1 MEDKRRGSRRR
12 FQVRPADGRRAESRQ
27 AESRQA
33 EAPGQA
39 GGWQPPPTLSKHDHI
54 ARVLTLVLLVGIH
67 GRSTE
72 MEAVVASGRGGAGS
86 GLAAS
91 VRCGCWLAA
100 AKPSFVESRD
110 QRPEK
115 KT

>member
-1 MEDKRRGSRRR
+1 MVMEDKRRGNKRR
-12 FQVRPADGRRAESRQ
+12 FQVRPADGRRAESW
-27 AESRQA
+27 QA
-33 EAPGQA
+33 EAPGLA
-39 GGWQPPPTLSKHDHI
+39 GGWQPPPTLGKHDHA
-54 ARVLTLVLLVGIH
+54 ARVLTLVLLVEIH